1 VESHESS
8 VGGEVSEVVISPWWW
23 AAAIGA
29 VLVQLVAVYW
39 PGSPGG
45 EQLLTVTGADKVV
58 HALIFGVPTYLL
70 VSLTGRRWLFGAIFA
85 VHAPI
90 SELVQWR
97 FLPYRDGD
105 VWDCVA
111 DLAGI
116 AIALLVWSR
125 VSRAGS

>member
-1 VESHESS
+1 MESPEPH
-8 VGGEVSEVVISPWWW
+8 VGAEVSEAVVSPWWW
-23 AAAIGA
+23 VAAIVA

-45 EQLLTVTGADKVV
+45 EQLLTITGSDKVI
-58 HALIFGVPTYLL
+58 HALIFGIPTYLL
-70 VSLTGRRWLFGAIFA
+70 AALTGRQWLFGAIFA

-105 VWDCVA
+105 VWDMTA
-111 DLAGI
+111 DLVGI
-116 AIALLVWSR
+116 AIALLVLSR
-125 VSRAGS
+125 VNRAGS